1 MMNKVTVV
9 ALMLVVTNV
18 LANEGPETMFPT
30 SANFTNTTTIKW
42 ITVDNVQARCE
53 KESHKR
59 KFGGFGYAV
68 EACSFWDKGPNNEDL
83 CTIVTGKY
91 TNMHTL
97 GHETRHCFQGSF
109 HK

>member
-1 MMNKVTVV
+1 MNKAIAI

-18 LANEGPETMFPT
+18 FAQDGAETMFST
-30 SANFTNTTTIKW
+30 SGNLTNSTTINW
-42 ITVDNVQARCE
+42 VTVDNVQARCE
-53 KESHKR
+53 AESRKR

-68 EACSFWDKGPNNEDL
+68 EACSFWAKGPSNENI

>member
-1 MMNKVTVV
+1 MNKAIVV
-9 ALMLVVTNV
+9 ALMLVATSVFADEDPE
-18 LANEGPETMFPT
+18 ANFPV
-30 SANFTNTTTIKW
+30 SDNFTNSTTINW
-42 ITVDNVQARCE
+42 VSVDNVQSRCE
-53 KESHKR
+53 AESRKR

-68 EACSFWDKGPNNEDL
+68 EACSFWDKGPNNENI
-83 CTIVTGKY
+83 CTIVTGKR

>member
-1 MMNKVTVV
+1 MKKAIVI
-9 ALMLVVTNV
+9 AIMLAATG
-18 LANEGPETMFPT
+18 AFAEDGPETMFST
-30 SANFTNTTTIKW
+30 TDNFTNSTTINW
-42 ITVDNVQARCE
+42 VTVGNVQARCE
-53 KESHKR
+53 AESRKR

-68 EACSFWDKGPNNEDL
+68 EACSFWDKGPNNENV

-97 GHETRHCFQGSF
+97 GHETRHCFQGPF

>member
-1 MMNKVTVV
+1 MMNKAIAI
-9 ALMLVVTNV
+9 ALMLAVTNV
-18 LANEGPETMFPT
+18 FATEGPETMFPT
-30 SANFTNTTTIKW
+30 SGNFTNTTTINW
-42 ITVDNVQARCE
+42 VTVDNVQARCE
-53 KESHKR
+53 TESRKR

-68 EACSFWDKGPNNEDL
+68 EACSFWDKGPNNENI
-83 CTIVTGKY
+83 CTIVTGKA

>member
-1 MMNKVTVV
+1 MMNKAIVI
-9 ALMLVVTNV
+9 ALMFTTTG
-18 LANEGPETMFPT
+18 AFAQDGPETMFST
-30 SANFTNTTTIKW
+30 SANITNTTTIKW
-42 ITVDNVQARCE
+42 VTVDNVQARCE

-68 EACSFWDKGPNNEDL
+68 EACSFWDKGPNNEDT
-83 CTIVTGKY
+83 CTIVTGKA

-97 GHETRHCFQGSF
+97 GHETRHCFQGNF

>member
-1 MMNKVTVV
+1 MKKVMLI
-9 ALMLVVTNV
+9 AMMLVSTGAFATEDPE
-18 LANEGPETMFPT
+18 ANF
-30 SANFTNTTTIKW
+30 SVSNNFTNSTKINW
-42 ITVDNVQARCE
+42 VSVDNVQARCE
-53 KESHKR
+53 AESRKR

-68 EACSFWDKGPNNEDL
+68 EACSFWDKGPNNENV

-109 HK
+109 HN

>member
-1 MMNKVTVV
+1 
-9 ALMLVVTNV
+9 MLVATSVFADEDPE
-18 LANEGPETMFPT
+18 ANFPVGN
-30 SANFTNTTTIKW
+30 NFTNSTTINW
-42 ITVDNVQARCE
+42 VSVDNVQARCE
-53 KESHKR
+53 AESRKR

-68 EACSFWDKGPNNEDL
+68 EACSFWDKGPNNENV
-83 CTIVTGKY
+83 CTIVTGKS